1 MDEDAKEDQNAVA
14 HMHFLN
20 GEKNDYIT
28 NPFHGFL
35 KVIKNR

>member
-20 GEKNDYIT
+20 GEKKWLHNESFSWL
-28 NPFHGFL
+28 PESH
-35 KVIKNR
+35 